1 MKNLF
6 SSSKKSDSTEE
17 ELSKI
22 KTKTTP
28 PAFPVVQ
35 QTTPQKKPETI
46 HEICRAGDVDAV
58 RELIENGLNM
68 VAELSERDSS
78 RVSQGQAPLL
88 SAIQSGNKALVRYLL
103 FELKLDAQAAY
114 YRCLQDGRRHTMKET
129 RDGVVAMLETFK
141 DNEQILHEFLTMLG
155 PERINALNIAYH
167 FSGERHDRYY
177 DEYNTEKTVPTIV
190 LCTVDQS
197 YQGTGVTKQLEAY
210 GPLKH
215 KFHEWA
221 DESYTI
227 IVEFLSEKGNL
238 IYKSIYVLDAKKAV
252 KELSKKMKELK
263 FEFGTESRLLFS
275 KRLALTSM

>member
-6 SSSKKSDSTEE
+6 SSSKKSDSTDE

-28 PAFPVVQ
+28 PTFPVVLQ
-35 QTTPQKKPETI
+35 VTPQKKPETV

-58 RELIENGLNM
+58 RELIESGLNM
-68 VAELSERDSS
+68 VAELSQRDSS

-103 FELKLDAQAAY
+103 FDLKLDAQAAH

-141 DNEQILHEFLTMLG
+141 DNEQILHEYLTMLG

-167 FSGERHDRYY
+167 FSGERLDRYY
-177 DEYNTEKTVPTIV
+177 GDYSAEKTVPTIV
-190 LCTVDQS
+190 ICTVDNT
-197 YQGTGVTKQLEAY
+197 YQGTSVTKEIEAY

-215 KFHEWA
+215 KFHEWS
-221 DESYTI
+221 DDSFTI
-227 IVEFLSEKGNL
+227 VVEF
-238 IYKSIYVLDAKKAV
+238 V
-252 KELSKKMKELK
+252 SKKGSVE
-263 FEFGTESRLLFS
+263 
-275 KRLALTSM
+275 